1 MMKSGLFLLFLSL
14 FLSCAS
20 RKSFEQH
27 TARADSLQVNS
38 KLTVRTVRLPESS
51 TTLRIPIGEL
61 ESLPS
66 GATFRSKDGTASA
79 SVRSVHDTLYITAT
93 CDSLQQ
99 VVYKYRQ
106 QIERI
111 SSLRQ
116 NRREESKRA
125 TGFPCWFLLGGC
137 IAGVLV
143 LGHCWRKLSNFN
155 AAALEINLLFL
166 RFTEVFTTFAP
177 ITF

>member
-1 MMKSGLFLLFLSL
+1 MKSSLFFFFLFL

-27 TARADSLQVNS
+27 TVRADSLQVNS

-51 TTLRIPIGEL
+51 TTLRIPIGKL

-66 GATFRSKDGTASA
+66 GATFRSKNGTASA

-99 VVYKYRQ
+99 VVYEYQQ
-106 QIERI
+106 QIERM
-111 SSLRQ
+111 STTKK
-116 NRREESKRA
+116 NRREQSKRE
-125 TGFPCWFLLGGC
+125 TGFPHWFLLGGC
-137 IAGVLV
+137 IAGLLV
-143 LGHCWRKLSNFN
+143 LCVYMKQHFISSIR
-155 AAALEINLLFL
+155 A
-166 RFTEVFTTFAP
+166 TTSK
-177 ITF
+177 